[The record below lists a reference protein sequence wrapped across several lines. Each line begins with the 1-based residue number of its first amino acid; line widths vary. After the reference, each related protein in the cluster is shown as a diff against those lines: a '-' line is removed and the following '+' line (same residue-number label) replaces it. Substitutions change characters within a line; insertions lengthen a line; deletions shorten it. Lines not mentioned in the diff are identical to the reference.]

1 MLIFSKAVSL
11 LMGSELCWTLV
22 SFLLVLALVRVVQLV
37 LYLRKLPPGP
47 WGVPF
52 LGFLPFLNGI
62 PHLQFNDMSKKYGST
77 FSARLGNQLLVVLS
91 DYKSIRKAFRKEA
104 FSGRPENE
112 ISAIIEGYGELS
124 LVYALIYGLFGAQRE
139 TRGQIETFLVQS

>member
-1 MLIFSKAVSL
+1 MLLLSKVVGL
-11 LMGSELCWTLV
+11 LMGSEMVWTLL
-22 SFLLVLALVRVVQLV
+22 SFLMVLLLVRVVQVV

-52 LGFLPFLNGI
+52 LGFLPFLSGI
-62 PHLQFNDMSKKYGST
+62 PHIQFNELSKKYGPT
-77 FSARLGNQLLVVLS
+77 FSTRLGNQLLVVLS

-112 ISAIIEGYGELS
+112 ISAIIEGYGES
-124 LVYALIYGLFGAQRE
+124 FPPQFHSIVH
-139 TRGQIETFLVQS
+139 